1 MFRRPVA
8 LAFLTLALAGCDS
21 LKSALTSHVD
31 VAAKAGSQ
39 ELSSK
44 KLADMMA
51 TAQMPPRKDLGMAV
65 ANLWVNYQLLAQ
77 AGARADTMADNSVVD
92 EAMWAQIAQSRL
104 RKFQMEMQK
113 TAKPADAAAVEKAYN
128 DGDGMFV
135 ARHILVMADQKA
147 LKPEQLEAKRKEAEG
162 IRKQLTP
169 ANFVAMVKKYSGDPG
184 SKDKGGEYVFPHG
197 QMMKEFEDGT
207 KGTKPGEISPLVQT
221 SYGFHIILRETYAE
235 AKTKF
240 DSAYQSVLKQKT
252 ESVYVAGLDKAAD
265 IKVKDGAAKIV
276 KAIAEDVDSYRTDK
290 TVLATSKTL
299 DLRAAR
305 VAHWVAAFPAQMQ
318 IRKQLMQAPDSA
330 MPDFLKN
337 LMRNELLLKS
347 ADSAKINVEP
357 AEMDQIRAAF
367 RASVQNSMN
376 GLGLLPSQLSDSAKS
391 SGDREKLAASRVDAY
406 MAKLLKNEAQ
416 FVDVSEPVA
425 LSLRRKYDAKV
436 TLAGVEKAV
445 TLVTDVKAKA
455 DSVANANMPKSEVP
469 MPGAKAAPAPS
480 KTPPPGGDMP
490 PQKMIDS
497 VTAALAAQEA
507 KKAGAKAP
515 AAKKP

>member
-8 LAFLTLALAGCDS
+8 LTVLTLALAGCDS

-31 VAAKAGSQ
+31 VAAKAGSH
-39 ELSSK
+39 ELSSR
-44 KLADMMA
+44 KLAEMMA
-51 TAQMPPRKDLGMAV
+51 TAQMPPRKDLAMAV
-65 ANLWVNYQLLAQ
+65 ANLWVNYQLLGE
-77 AGARADTMADNSVVD
+77 AGARADTAASNSVVD

-104 RKFQMEMQK
+104 RKFQTEMQK
-113 TAKPADAAAVEKAYN
+113 SAKPTEGPAIEKAYN
-128 DGDGMFV
+128 DGDGLFV
-135 ARHILVMADQKA
+135 ARHILVMADSKT
-147 LKPEQLEAKRKEAEG
+147 LKPDQIEAKRKEADG

-207 KGTKPGEISPLVQT
+207 KNTKPGEISPLVQT

-235 AKTKF
+235 AKPKF
-240 DSAYQSVLKQKT
+240 DSAYQSVVRQKA
-252 ESVYVAGLDKAAD
+252 ESTYVAGLDKAAN
-265 IKVKDGAAKIV
+265 IKVKDGAAKVV

-290 TVLATSKTL
+290 TVLASSNSL
-299 DLRAAR
+299 DLRASR

-318 IRKQLMQAPDSA
+318 IRKQLMQAPDSSV
-330 MPDFLKN
+330 PDFLKN

-347 ADSAKINVEP
+347 ADSAKISVEP
-357 AEMDQIRAAF
+357 AEMEQIRTAF

-376 GLGLLPSQLSDSAKS
+376 GLGLLPSQLADSAKS
-391 SGDREKLAASRVDAY
+391 SGDREKLAASRVEAY

-425 LSLRRKYDAKV
+425 LAMRRKYDAKV
-436 TLAGVEKAV
+436 SLAGIDKAMALAV
-445 TLVTDVKAKA
+445 DVKAKA

-469 MPGAKAAPAPS
+469 MPGASPTAAPKAEPMQDGVP
-480 KTPPPGGDMP
+480 KRVL
-490 PQKMIDS
+490 DS
-497 VTAALAAQEA
+497 IANALNAQEKASKAEA
-507 KKAGAKAP
+507 KG
-515 AAKKP
+515 AKKP